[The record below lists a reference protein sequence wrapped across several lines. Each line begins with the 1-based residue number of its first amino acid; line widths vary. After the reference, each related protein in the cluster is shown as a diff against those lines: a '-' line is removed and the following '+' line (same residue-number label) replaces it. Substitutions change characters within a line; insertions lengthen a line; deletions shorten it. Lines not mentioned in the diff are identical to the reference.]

1 MIELL
6 AYVLA
11 LFSIRLAWYAYGL
24 HKALQHYEQVLA
36 MLLVDIR
43 ELAAHIEHL

>member
-1 MIELL
+1 MTELL

-11 LFSIRLAWYAYGL
+11 LFSIRLTWYAYGL

-43 ELAAHIEHL
+43 ELAAHIQDL